1 MACAAST
8 WPAAP
13 RTLTAGGRHRKACN
27 FLTGRGARAA
37 SVKFLIRDRA
47 GQFTGSF
54 DAVFPAAGIRVL
66 ASPPRA
72 PRANAIS
79 GRMIGAL
86 RRELPGRLLLV
97 HEHHL
102 RQVLT
107 GYLAHD
113 NAARPRRSLG
123 ELAPAQ
129 ATPGRRSPTT
139 LPSTGSAANNS
150 SADSRTST
158 RSPPNGLTCCEK

>member
-1 MACAAST
+1 
-8 WPAAP
+8 
-13 RTLTAGGRHRKACN
+13 
-27 FLTGRGARAA
+27 
-37 SVKFLIRDRA
+37 
-47 GQFTGSF
+47 
-54 DAVFPAAGIRVL
+54 
-66 ASPPRA
+66 
-72 PRANAIS
+72 
-79 GRMIGAL
+79 MIGAL

-123 ELAPAQ
+123 QPAPAQ
-129 ATPGRRSPTT
+129 ADTGPPKPIT

-150 SADSRTST
+150 SADSRTRT
-158 RSPPNGLTCCEK
+158 RSLSNGLTCCEK